1 MITKSIKT
9 SEFWAVAL
17 ASAPYMLQAFLQ
29 ALGVDLGDQE
39 VSVIVEGAKTTAD
52 KILEAADKIDQA
64 GYQGQSVP
72 YILFAALGYAGL
84 RTWLKAKGAAVSSPQ
99 VEEVVREV
107 VAKMKTEDGGDH
119 G

>member
-64 GYQGQSVP
+64 HYQQGQSVP
-72 YILFAALGYAGL
+72 YLLFAALGYAGL
-84 RTWLKAKGAAVSSPQ
+84 RTWLKAKGAALSAPQ

-107 VAKMKTEDGGDH
+107 TAKMKAEDGA
-119 G
+119 